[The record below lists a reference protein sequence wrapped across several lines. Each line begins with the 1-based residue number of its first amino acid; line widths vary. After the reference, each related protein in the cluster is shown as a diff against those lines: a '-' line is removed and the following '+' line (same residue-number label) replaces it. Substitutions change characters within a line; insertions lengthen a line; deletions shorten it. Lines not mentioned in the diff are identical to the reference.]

1 MKRHRSA
8 AHDDRDDAG
17 SEDAPR
23 SSPAGASGASG
34 ASGTPG
40 TSGACEPAAEGEA
53 GELAGTSP
61 EPGDAATR
69 ESAPPSSEEQLADLR
84 DRWLRARAEL
94 ENVRRAARLD
104 VDQSRRF
111 GAAPALLALIGVL
124 DNLQRAL
131 GAAPPGLDEG
141 FQNGLKLIERQFLD
155 ALLAQ
160 GVTEVPAAA
169 GTTFDPKLHRALMEQ
184 PTEGAAPG
192 TILHV
197 AVPGYR
203 LHDRLLRE
211 AQVVVAR
218 RPEPLTG

>member
-1 MKRHRSA
+1 MKRHRGA

-17 SEDAPR
+17 TEDAPR
-23 SSPAGASGASG
+23 SSATG
-34 ASGTPG
+34 ASGT
-40 TSGACEPAAEGEA
+40 SGPCEPVAEGEA
-53 GELAGTSP
+53 GELAGTPP
-61 EPGDAATR
+61 EAGEAVTGEAAT
-69 ESAPPSSEEQLADLR
+69 PSSEEQLADLR

-155 ALLAQ
+155 ALAAQ
-160 GVTEVPAAA
+160 GVTEVPAA

-184 PTEGAAPG
+184 PSEDASPG